1 MTILGQHHVTAVTG
15 AVGPNLRFYVRV
27 LGLRLV
33 KRTVNQD
40 DLSAY
45 HLFYG
50 NERAE
55 PGTELTFFEWRD
67 TPQRRAG
74 TGEAGLIT
82 FRVPSK
88 AALVWW
94 ESRFRTSGV
103 PADPIGQHGGRSI
116 LPFRDPDG
124 LPLAL
129 VDEGDEAGSITDA
142 PDAEHVPGAA
152 AITGLGPVTW
162 IVADGARTLAL
173 LTNLLGYR
181 VIDAD
186 SRDLE
191 GQAVV
196 RLETGAG
203 GGATEV
209 LVAARPNLKPARGGR
224 GGVHHVAFR
233 VATDTEQR
241 EWEEKLD
248 EAGVR
253 SSGVIDRFYFKS
265 LYFREPGGV
274 LFELATDGPGLD
286 ADEPL
291 ATIGSRLA
299 LPPFLEP
306 ARERIEKG
314 LTPLPT
320 Y

>member
-15 AVGPNLRFYVRV
+15 DVGPNLHFYVRT

-67 TPQRRAG
+67 TPQRRSG
-74 TGEAGLIT
+74 TGETGLT
-82 FRVPSK
+82 SFRVPNRE
-88 AALVWW
+88 ALAWW
-94 ESRFRTSGV
+94 ETRFRSLGV
-103 PADPIGQHGGRSI
+103 SFDPITEHGGRAI

-129 VDEGDEAGSITDA
+129 VNADSGA
-142 PDAEHVPGAA
+142 VPGEAHTQGEKVPPA
-152 AITGLGPVTW
+152 VAITGLGPVTLV
-162 IVADGARTLAL
+162 VADAKPSIAF
-173 LTNLLGYR
+173 LTNVLGYR
-181 VIDAD
+181 VEDTDTRD
-186 SRDLE
+186 SSGRPL
-191 GQAVV
+191 V
-196 RLETGAG
+196 RLSAGEGGAG
-203 GGATEV
+203 AEV
-209 LVAARPNLKPARGGR
+209 LVASRPDLLPARGGR

-233 VATDTEQR
+233 VATDAEQR
-241 EWEEKLD
+241 EWEQRLD
-248 EAGVR
+248 VAGVPT
-253 SSGVIDRFYFKS
+253 SGIINRFYFKS

-291 ATIGSRLA
+291 ETIGSRLA

-306 ARERIEKG
+306 SRQRIEAG